1 MEFVIKLCFCLGV
14 LGWLWSIIRIGK
26 YSRGLKKFKK
36 EYGRGLKKFEVKYK
50 ALGSG
55 HLEPKAAQNLLL
67 QEEKL
72 KKKKEKLK
80 ESNDPLDR
88 RRFSLISA
96 LDDENGACRLPSLHD
111 LNELTLQEEFGRW
124 SSSGLRIF
132 VSVLLILGI
141 CGTLFRVENLREE
154 TIMKDLPLVLEPS
167 MWAVGGTVLLIWL
180 RGFYEYFFRKYL
192 KDLNLFTMEMLS
204 RLQPQN
210 LTSEDLDKEIE
221 NFKGKMGE
229 FKKEIEK
236 QNDLNKELHKATENL
251 KSKSGAD
258 IDAASERIQRM
269 LDQMERNRS
278 DFARDSEERQRVIA
292 YWIEG
297 GQRSDELK
305 ATISRIRE
313 TEEKT
318 RDDLERYHQLATEVD
333 KAAYNVCGGVE
344 NLRELAEV
352 SSSLPS
358 LVEDMRKFEG
368 DLRQI
373 DDRRKEIK
381 KATDL
386 FDKLSKYVDEAEKSL
401 TVIKEQALARNVEVQ
416 ERLGNYGKEYEN
428 YNSAWE
434 EQKSVHSLQKKDIEA
449 HFEVLE
455 GLKSDLS
462 AEINKRL
469 KCVWGRSINSSGKH

>member
-1 MEFVIKLCFCLGV
+1 MEFIIKLCFCLGV
-14 LGWLWSIIRIGK
+14 LGWLWSIIRIGR
-26 YSRGLKKFKK
+26 YSRRLKGLK
-36 EYGRGLKKFEVKYK
+36 EKYK
-50 ALGSG
+50 THGSG

-72 KKKKEKLK
+72 K

-88 RRFSLISA
+88 RCFSLISA

-154 TIMKDLPLVLEPS
+154 NIMKNLPLVLEPS

-192 KDLNLFTMEMLS
+192 KDLNLFTGKLLS
-204 RLQPQN
+204 MLQPQN
-210 LTSEDLDKEIE
+210 LTSTILDKEIE
-221 NFKGKMGE
+221 D
-229 FKKEIEK
+229 FKKMMGKFKKHIEK
-236 QNDLNKELHKATENL
+236 QNDLNKKLHEATANL

-258 IDAASERIQRM
+258 IDAASVRIQRM

-278 DFARDSEERQRVIA
+278 DFARDLKERQRVIA
-292 YWIEG
+292 NWVEG
-297 GQRSDELK
+297 GRRSEQLK

-318 RDDLERYHQLATEVD
+318 RDDLERYHQLASEVD
-333 KAAYNVCGGVE
+333 EAANNMCGGVE

-373 DDRRKEIK
+373 DDRRKEIE

-401 TVIKEQALARNVEVQ
+401 TVIKEQALARSVEVG
-416 ERLGNYGKEYEN
+416 ESLENYGREYEN

-434 EQKSVHSLQKKDIEA
+434 EHKSVHSSQKKDIEA

-462 AEINKRL
+462 VEINKRL
-469 KCVWGRSINSSGKH
+469 KSV